1 MMKEK
6 YMRHKKIYK
15 ALAVCLTAAML
26 TQTVTVAGAQQT
38 TQGSLGSV
46 TEESQI
52 LPIPDGSGK
61 YILKSSGFYCLN
73 EDGTNE
79 STPAVHYFNH
89 LVIDGTVFDGYYYH
103 DENGRFAAGN
113 SYMVQLKN
121 LTAVSDDG
129 NGGEISFDGL
139 YMVNNLGKLSAAPQV
154 RYMDDLVVDKTTY
167 NGFYYF
173 NKYGKMVTDKG
184 IHDLQM
190 SSAGQMFDG
199 YYYFGGENGALV
211 QEAGETPEGFP
222 VDENG
227 KVETRNLGIKG
238 LKTRITELLDS
249 YEGTWSVYVKD
260 LTADKKLELN
270 SQLLYSA
277 SLIKVFVMAQT
288 YANMDAVLQNE
299 AAKLKKDVSDPAVS
313 AKVNDLLWNMITV
326 SDNESFN
333 ELVRLQTA
341 TGVFKD
347 GAEAVNA
354 FLAENKYADTSV
366 QHISEPVSFERC
378 RAWRKKHHFCKR
390 LCAASGRDIQ
400 WRMCIKRSIRGDDD
414 LLMNQQ
420 VTTKIPSGISASV
433 EIANKTGETDT
444 DQHDIAIVYGEKTT
458 YILCVM
464 SENCQAGD
472 AVSHIQDISGIV
484 YNYLNM
490 QLDQK

>member
-73 EDGTNE
+73 EDGTRE
-79 STPAVHYFNH
+79 STPAVHYFDH
-89 LVIDGTVFDGYYYH
+89 FVIDGTVFDGYYYH
-103 DENGRFAAGN
+103 DESGKFAAGN
-113 SYMVQLKN
+113 SHMIQLKD
-121 LTAVSDDG
+121 LTAMSDDG
-129 NGGEISFDGL
+129 SSREISFDGF

-173 NKYGKMVTDKG
+173 NEYGKMVTDKG
-184 IHDLQM
+184 IHDLEM

-199 YYYFGGENGALV
+199 YYYFGGENGVLV

-222 VDENG
+222 VDETG
-227 KVETRNLGIKG
+227 KVETRNLGMKG
-238 LKTRITELLDS
+238 LKTRLTELLDG
-249 YEGTWSVYVKD
+249 YEGIWSVYVKD
-260 LTADKKLELN
+260 LTEDKKFELN
-270 SQLLYSA
+270 SQSLYSA

-313 AKVNDLLWNMITV
+313 TKVNDLLWNMITV

-341 TGVFKD
+341 SGVFKD

-354 FLAENKYADTSV
+354 FLEANGYKDTSV
-366 QHISEPVSFERC
+366 QHILSPSSSKDAGLGGRNTTSVKDCAQLLEQIYNGECVSKEASE
-378 RAWRKKHHFCKR
+378 AM
-390 LCAASGRDIQ
+390 LN
-400 WRMCIKRSIRGDDD
+400 
-414 LLMNQQ
+414 LLLNQQ
-420 VTTKIPSGISASV
+420 VTTKIPSGVSASV

-444 DQHDIAIVYGEKTT
+444 DQHDIAIVYGENTT

-464 SENCQAGD
+464 SENCQGGE

-490 QLDQK
+490 QLDQE

>member
-26 TQTVTVAGAQQT
+26 TQTVIVAGAQQT
-38 TQGSLGSV
+38 TQGSLDSV

-73 EDGTNE
+73 EDGTRD
-79 STPAVHYFNH
+79 STPAVHYFDH
-89 LVIDGTVFDGYYYH
+89 FVINGTVFDGYYYH
-103 DENGRFAAGN
+103 DESGKFAAGN
-113 SYMVQLKN
+113 SHMLQLKD

-129 NGGEISFDGL
+129 NGGEISFNGL

-154 RYMDDLVVDKTTY
+154 RYMDNLVVDNITY

-173 NKYGKMVTDKG
+173 NKYGEMVTDKG
-184 IHDLQM
+184 IHDLEM

-199 YYYFGGENGALV
+199 YYYFGGENGALF
-211 QEAGETPEGFP
+211 QENGETPEGFP

-227 KVETRNLGIKG
+227 KVETKNLGMKG
-238 LKTRITELLDS
+238 LETRLTELLSS
-249 YEGTWSVYVKD
+249 YEGLWSVYVKN
-260 LTADKKLELN
+260 LTEDKKFEIN
-270 SQLLYSA
+270 SQSLYSA

-299 AAKLKKDVSDPAVS
+299 AEKLKKDISDPAVS
-313 AKVNDLLWNMITV
+313 TKVNDLLWNMITV

-341 TGVFKD
+341 SGVFKD

-366 QHISEPVSFERC
+366 QHILSPSSSKDAGLGGRNTTSVKDCAQLLEGIYNGECVSKEASE
-378 RAWRKKHHFCKR
+378 AM
-390 LCAASGRDIQ
+390 LN
-400 WRMCIKRSIRGDDD
+400 
-414 LLMNQQ
+414 LLLNQQ
-420 VTTKIPSGISASV
+420 VTTKIPSGVSASV